1 MDWSMGRS
9 RGEQREVRR
18 TDDEVPQ
25 RGKMLAYG
33 SEGKD
38 KYREKIINYRKATA
52 KGQTE
57 TETLSHV

>member
-1 MDWSMGRS
+1 MDGSMGRS
-9 RGEQREVRR
+9 RGGQRKVRR

-25 RGKMLAYG
+25 RGEMLEYG

-38 KYREKIINYRKATA
+38 KYRKIINDRKAPA